1 MQSSQPT
8 ASRRPAIAPRPPTP
22 ATPRS
27 LYLRLLTWTFMLFS
41 SVRMLAYLPT
51 MRSNAEIASALSVSQ
66 NTVKQHL
73 KSVYRKLSV
82 SSRREAVRVAR
93 DAGLLDGLGGR
104 VSIPS

>member
-1 MQSSQPT
+1 
-8 ASRRPAIAPRPPTP
+8 
-22 ATPRS
+22 
-27 LYLRLLTWTFMLFS
+27 MLS
-41 SVRMLAYLPT
+41 YLPT
-51 MRSNAEIASALSVSQ
+51 MGSNAEIASALSVSQ

>member
-51 MRSNAEIASALSVSQ
+51 IWAIHATGDTTQHSLWTWITWTGANATMAAWLHEQNGQPAAPSN
-66 NTVKQHL
+66 
-73 KSVYRKLSV
+73 
-82 SSRREAVRVAR
+82 
-93 DAGLLDGLGGR
+93 
-104 VSIPS
+104 P